1 MSDYTAVEKDE
12 VVLLCEVSKAKAP
25 VKWFKDG
32 QEIIPSKN
40 LVIKADGKK
49 HILTLK
55 KASKKDIGEYACDCG
70 TDKTIA
76 RLNIEGKTY
85 DP

>member
-1 MSDYTAVEKDE
+1 M
-12 VVLLCEVSKAKAP
+12 VLHCEVSKAKAP

-40 LVIKADGKK
+40 VVIKVDGKK
-49 HILTLK
+49 HFLIIK

-76 RLNIEGKTY
+76 KLNIEGKIY